1 MYFILSH
8 LLSSTYRQ
16 FRIQKIL
23 YFAIKSVNYIS
34 KHALKSVKN
43 CILHENK
50 LTITKEMKLDRR

>member
-8 LLSSTYRQ
+8 LLSGTYRQ

-34 KHALKSVKN
+34 KHAKIKNIYLKVVASGLLKINV
-43 CILHENK
+43 LEAV
-50 LTITKEMKLDRR
+50 

>member
-8 LLSSTYRQ
+8 LLSVTYRQ

-34 KHALKSVKN
+34 KHALKDYHFCQYRK
-43 CILHENK
+43 
-50 LTITKEMKLDRR
+50 